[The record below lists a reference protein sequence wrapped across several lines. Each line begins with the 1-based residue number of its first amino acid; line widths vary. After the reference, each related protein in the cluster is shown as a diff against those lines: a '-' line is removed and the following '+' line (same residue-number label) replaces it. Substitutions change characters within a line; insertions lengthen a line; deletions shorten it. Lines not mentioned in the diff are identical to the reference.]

1 MRFVLAGGGTAGHV
15 NPLLATADNLA
26 DQGHELVVIGTQEG
40 LESRLV
46 PERGHELLVIP
57 KLPFPR
63 KLSLAAISFPIRLL
77 STALGLRKTLSGMDA
92 VIGFGGYVSAPVYLA
107 AWLSK
112 TPLVIHEANALPGMA
127 NKLGKR
133 FTKYLA
139 SSFPN
144 DGLGGEVI
152 GVPLRE
158 EIVQASNYDI
168 QQARVELGLDPA
180 KPVLL
185 VTGGSQ
191 GAKKINQV
199 VMQSVDRF
207 KAAGVQVYH
216 IAGESSGEAE
226 KISSGYVRVGYC
238 NRMELAIKASDF
250 AISRAGAASVSE
262 FSALGLPAL
271 FIPYP
276 VGNGEQKY
284 NVAHLIEANASI
296 TVEDKNFSVEYLDS
310 ELIPILS
317 SSKKL
322 SDMSEQMR
330 RFAKLDATEKL
341 VAMAM
346 EAANDK
352 S

>member
-1 MRFVLAGGGTAGHV
+1 VRFLLAGGGTAGHV
-15 NPLLATADNLA
+15 NPLLATADKLA
-26 DQGHELVVIGTQEG
+26 DEGHQLAVLGTKEG

-46 PERGHELLVIP
+46 PERGHQLLIIP

-63 KLSLAAISFPIRLL
+63 KLSLAAITFPFRLL
-77 STALGLRKTLSGMDA
+77 SSALKLRKNLSGVDA
-92 VIGFGGYVSAPVYLA
+92 VIGFGGYVSAPAYLA
-107 AWLSK
+107 AWISK

-127 NKLGKR
+127 NKLGKK

-144 DGLGGEVI
+144 DGLGGKVI

-158 EIVQASNYDI
+158 EIVQASSYDI

-191 GAKKINQV
+191 GARKINQV
-199 VMQSVDRF
+199 VMQAVERF

-216 IAGESSGEAE
+216 IAGANSGEAE
-226 KISSGYVRVGYC
+226 KISAGYVRVGYC
-238 NRMELAIKASDF
+238 NRMELAIRASDF

-276 VGNGEQKY
+276 VGNGEQRH
-284 NVAHLIEANASI
+284 NVAHLIAAEASI
-296 TVEDKNFSVEYLDS
+296 MVDDKDFSVDYLDS
-310 ELIPILS
+310 EVIPILS

-322 SDMSEQMR
+322 SEMSQQMTK
-330 RFAKLDATEKL
+330 FAKLDATEKL
-341 VAMAM
+341 VDMAL